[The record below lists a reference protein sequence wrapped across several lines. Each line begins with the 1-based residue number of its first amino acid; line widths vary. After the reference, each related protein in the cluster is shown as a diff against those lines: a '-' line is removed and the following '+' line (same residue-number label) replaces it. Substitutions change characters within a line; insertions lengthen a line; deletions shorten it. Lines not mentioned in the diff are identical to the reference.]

1 MNFILSTPSRYVDA
15 LKKENVAWPTKTG
28 DFLNEDRS
36 DDIDQGAFSSGAS
49 MKKQIKDA
57 SGQYYALSKTFARK
71 VIDNKVSQEE
81 AAKYVKTSEALLD
94 QISVM

>member
-49 MKKQIKDA
+49 MKK
-57 SGQYYALSKTFARK
+57 T
-71 VIDNKVSQEE
+71 N
-81 AAKYVKTSEALLD
+81 
-94 QISVM
+94 

>member
-1 MNFILSTPSRYVDA
+1 MNFIMSTPSRYVEA

-36 DDIDQGAFSSGAS
+36 DDTFEQGAFSSGAG

-57 SGQYYALSKTFARK
+57 SGQYYALSKAFARK
-71 VIDNKVSQEE
+71 VIDNKISQ
-81 AAKYVKTSEALLD
+81 
-94 QISVM
+94 